1 MRTRLSTTLIAPL
14 AVLSLLGCYS
24 AGGSGISGQASLAPA
39 ITSQPLSQAV
49 ALGTSVTFT
58 VAGSGTPLPS
68 YQWQRSNDGGTTW
81 AALAGAT
88 GRSYALD
95 RTAVSDNQAQFKVL
109 LTDPAGSVASTPAT
123 LTVTATVGASQQ
135 VAALAPDSVPTG
147 ICVGPDGNMWFTNSG
162 KGQIGKLDTL
172 THQVSLVNLPNS
184 ACTPMG
190 ITTGPDGNLWFT
202 EQAAGALGAVS
213 TAGVLQH
220 EYLVGD
226 GPTGIVAGAD
236 GNLWATLKVGNQI
249 ARMTPAGAATVYAL
263 PTAGASPSG
272 ITLAADGTVWFTE
285 SSVAKLGQISPAGG
299 VVEFLAPMPS
309 GGVTPV
315 PVGIT
320 TTADGAVWYSDTA
333 NNCITKFRVG
343 TSAPAASVRSAKA
356 SLGHLAAADVTPSG
370 ITFYPLDPGSN
381 PATLLTDAGGN
392 VWGTEPGNSQVV
404 EITAST
410 AGGTIPTSYA
420 LPASTGVPVGL
431 ALGPDGNVYVT
442 GTDAVSQVVGVVPTD
457 TVEVIILV
465 PSPSTASS
473 GTQTLQA
480 VVTGAANSSVTW
492 SVQAPAGG
500 GSGGTITPDTGIYV
514 APKVA
519 GTYTILAASNT
530 TPPVVGSATVT
541 VYVPSIAPIS
551 PANPTVQPG
560 TSVLFS
566 SQVAG
571 PNDKTIRWSA
581 SDGTMDAVT
590 GVWTVPNKAETVT
603 ITATSNADASLAATT
618 LAIIPPSG
626 TALPIITT
634 APANVTVAT
643 GATATFTVAVSGVTS
658 SAYQWQVSANGGTT
672 WTNVAGA
679 TSATYTTAATTP
691 GKDGSLYQV
700 VIYNGA
706 GGSVT
711 SNAARLTVTYAPVIV
726 TQPTS
731 VGVLLGGKAAFTVV
745 ASAEPAPTFQWQM
758 SHDGG
763 TTWAS
768 VSTGTGG
775 TSTAYTTAATTAGD
789 DNGQYQVVVTNGIG
803 TAATSAAATLTLT
816 TTPLGIITSPVNQT
830 VTAGAAAT
838 FTVSAYG
845 TPTPTYQWQ
854 VSTNGGASWTNVTT
868 GSGGTTASYTTG
880 GIGAV
885 DDGSLFQ
892 VVVANGGSSTI
903 TSSTAKLIVN
913 YVPTIQTQPAARTV
927 NLGAPASF
935 TVSAAGDP
943 APTYQW
949 QVSLDGGSTWTNVS
963 SGSGGTTASY
973 TTGATGAGDNGSLFQ
988 VVIGNG
994 VGAGVTSAPAALTV
1008 ILPSIVINTYPANK
1022 LVTAG
1027 ATASFTVAATAV
1039 PAPTYQWQLSQTGGS
1054 SWSNV
1059 STGSGGTSAT
1069 YTTAATSMGDNGN
1082 LYQVIITSGANS
1094 VTSPVASL
1102 KVVVAPSST
1111 IAAPANVSAGATG
1124 LVASVAFESGATF
1137 IWTVVGGT
1145 RTDAGGTSA
1154 NSITFTAGASGTVL
1168 LSCTVTNPAGTVS
1181 GPGTF
1186 NCTIAALPVNN
1197 PVITAPADVTTLAT
1211 GNAAS
1216 VPVQP
1221 AGSTYTWAVGNG
1233 SRTDGG
1239 GTATNSI
1246 TFTAGATGSVSLS
1259 CIVTNAAGLSGTAG
1273 SGTSLIV
1280 LGPTTPTV
1288 NAPAY
1293 VTASAAGNVAS
1304 VPTQPAGSTYTWVVS
1319 GGSRTDGGGNT
1330 TNSITFTAGGSGTV
1344 TVTCAIT
1351 NGAGLLG
1358 SAGTASSTVVA
1369 APPGTVTV
1377 GAPSDVTASQGSYA
1391 ASITGQAGCTYAW
1404 SVSNGSI
1411 QGPTTNTSITFT
1423 AGTAGTMTI
1432 SCVVSNGASVP
1443 ATATGQATPH
1453 VWAAPTATLT
1463 ATPLLLG
1470 PAGGTVT
1477 LSGSFSGGSSEIGN
1491 GGPGSY
1497 NLGSQ
1502 GGPSGTWSLTP
1513 TQNGAGTLT
1522 YAVSTTNAAG
1532 TVASATAQV
1541 TVVSATPQI
1550 TLTGPG
1556 VRVATGQN
1564 ATFSATVNCYPGVNI
1579 SWSVTV
1585 DGTNWYNVNS
1595 SLTNLV
1601 WDGAPFHITGYLPG
1615 IAGGKITV
1623 AGTASIDLSQP
1634 VGANLFAVT
1643 TTLTLGNLPATTQ
1656 LAVAV
1661 NADSTSSNLGVQ
1673 VLSPYSGN
1681 SLAAGANHTLLL
1693 QPGQNPTTSPTAAP
1707 TNSYNYIWAAG
1718 KNDLGQLGINTQTDS
1733 SSFQYVQRMFSNPYL
1748 AELWNITQVDAVG
1761 NHSLALDSTGHV
1773 WWWGAD
1779 STGNVGT
1786 YPALYANMVNGLP
1799 INGNLPVP
1807 TIMLA
1812 DNSNTSFDLQT
1823 YAPGNIW
1830 QWPAGGNPTQA
1841 ANFTGSYLAIA
1852 ASDADTGGVP
1862 FLAAVDGSGRILED
1876 RLYGVGEHL
1885 LYTANPAMVA
1895 VFARG
1900 DSTLAGLDLNGQVW
1914 TWTVAYPTSSS
1925 TGPTQIPF
1933 THAPFAQS
1941 VVTIPVQCVA
1951 LAKGPGFLLALD
1963 SNGGLWVWGTANSN
1977 GQLGVTP
1984 EVQTSTGG
1992 YFVPVGLSGP
2002 PTITA
2007 IAAGKSFGLALD
2019 TDGNLWNWGFNGAGE
2034 LTNLATAI
2042 QSPYYLYYTNAPSF
2056 TYFPWTNVSY
2066 PGPGWNLPVGSCSDV
2081 IFEFDSNQDQ
2091 NEYYIWGSD
2100 PVLYMN
2106 SLPAPSPVPIQL
2118 VDGNNNWPQNGKVYT
2133 SPLSRHALIVDGAS
2147 ALWAW
2152 GLNTSGQCGL
2162 GYTTPVAFPD
2172 YQQVLFGEST
2182 PPILKAATGATHSL
2196 ALDANGVLWAWGS
2209 NDSGQLGQYGGE
2221 VVGTAASS
2229 VPETTYANN
2238 LTAGEGWVACAAGR
2252 DFSVGLTNHSVWA
2265 WGANQHGQIG
2275 SNANSGTPDANLYP
2289 PTKMSFYQGVFSNA
2303 AIFQVAAGSEHVLAL
2318 DNNGAVWSWGG
2329 NQSGQLGNGSTLD
2342 TSIPSR
2348 VLGPGSDYGS
2358 QYPMIQ
2364 ICAGPDFSLALDA
2377 GGNIWG
2383 WGNGSTGVLNGTNGV
2398 ATLPVQIAPTEG
2410 FNPNGNLAWIT
2421 ATANS
2426 VVAMDVWGDIYTWG
2440 WNPSGML
2447 GTQLYSNTYNFISAP
2462 GPHVLSGAAPTNWDN
2477 WFLID

>member
-465 PSPSTASS
+465 PSPSTVSS

-1186 NCTIAALPVNN
+1186 TCTIAALPVNN

-1502 GGPSGTWSLTP
+1502 AGPSGTWNLTP
-1513 TQNGAGTLT
+1513 SQTGAGTLT
-1522 YAVSTTNAAG
+1522 YAVTTTNPAG
-1532 TVASATAQV
+1532 TVASA
-1541 TVVSATPQI
+1541 
-1550 TLTGPG
+1550 
-1556 VRVATGQN
+1556 
-1564 ATFSATVNCYPGVNI
+1564 SATV
-1579 SWSVTV
+1579 TV
-1585 DGTNWYNVNS
+1585 EPVLPVIS
-1595 SLTNLV
+1595 SLTASDWQVAPGMGATFTALV
-1601 WDGAPFHITGYLPG
+1601 QAYPTVNIVWWISLDGSTYIPIDTTSSWATF
-1615 IAGGKITV
+1615 GGPV
-1623 AGTASIDLSQP
+1623 AGFFGSSNIGVSGTALVTNTATTTALYPTTAFS
-1634 VGANLFAVT
+1634 VT
-1643 TTLTLGNLPATTQ
+1643 TTLSLTDLPAASNFTVQ
-1656 LAVAV
+1656 LTATAGSVLLTNPPPVVGA
-1661 NADSTSSNLGVQ
+1661 TSAAATVTMP
-1673 VLSPYSGN
+1673 VLSPYGN
-1681 SLAAGANHTLLL
+1681 QILAAGDNHVMVLHG
-1693 QPGQNPTTSPTAAP
+1693 GQNSLVGSGTPSHAP
-1707 TNSYNYIWAAG
+1707 TNNYNYIWSAG
-1718 KNDLGQLGINTQTDS
+1718 RNDLGQLGNTLGTDS
-1733 SSFQYVQRMFSNPYL
+1733 LGFQFVQDLYGGGYS
-1748 AELWNITQVDAVG
+1748 ELPNVILVASGSD
-1761 NHSLALDSTGHV
+1761 HSLALDSTQQV
-1773 WWWGAD
+1773 WWWGQNTAA
-1779 STGNVGT
+1779 TGYDGT
-1786 YPALYANMVNGLP
+1786 YATKVAGGVFPRSTYSTVMF
-1799 INGNLPVP
+1799 
-1807 TIMLA
+1807 A
-1812 DNSNTSFDLQT
+1812 DTPSTCYDLQSDGT
-1823 YAPGNIW
+1823 IW
-1830 QWPAGGNPTQA
+1830 SWAAGGTPGAVSAFAVQP
-1841 ANFTGSYLAIA
+1841 YLAIA
-1852 ASDADTGGVP
+1852 ATDADANGYP
-1862 FLAAVDGSGRILED
+1862 YLAALDTSGNVYGLEFNGGD
-1876 RLYGVGEHL
+1876 PSVNTLTL
-1885 LYTANPAMVA
+1885 PLDSNDNALPMVA
-1895 VFARG
+1895 IYARG
-1900 DSTLAGLDLNGQVW
+1900 DANLFGLDVNGGVW
-1914 TWTVAYPTSSS
+1914 YWNTPSS
-1925 TGPTQIPF
+1925 GPTQG
-1933 THAPFAQS
+1933 APLVFFNTNTQAA
-1941 VVTIPVQCVA
+1941 VPVKCVA
-1951 LAKGPGFLLALD
+1951 LAKGGDFALAL
-1963 SNGGLWVWGTANSN
+1963 
-1977 GQLGVTP
+1977 
-1984 EVQTSTGG
+1984 
-1992 YFVPVGLSGP
+1992 
-2002 PTITA
+2002 
-2007 IAAGKSFGLALD
+2007 
-2019 TDGNLWNWGFNGAGE
+2019 
-2034 LTNLATAI
+2034 
-2042 QSPYYLYYTNAPSF
+2042 
-2056 TYFPWTNVSY
+2056 
-2066 PGPGWNLPVGSCSDV
+2066 
-2081 IFEFDSNQDQ
+2081 
-2091 NEYYIWGSD
+2091 
-2100 PVLYMN
+2100 
-2106 SLPAPSPVPIQL
+2106 
-2118 VDGNNNWPQNGKVYT
+2118 
-2133 SPLSRHALIVDGAS
+2133 AS
-2147 ALWAW
+2147 
-2152 GLNTSGQCGL
+2152 NTS
-2162 GYTTPVAFPD
+2162 
-2172 YQQVLFGEST
+2172 
-2182 PPILKAATGATHSL
+2182 
-2196 ALDANGVLWAWGS
+2196 LWAWGS
-2209 NDSGQLGQYGGE
+2209 NTDGQLGVLPGTYGYGSSNGQFNQITSPSACKAIAAGRHFGAALDHSGAIWTWGFTGAGELLQGATAFQGITEITAPNLWVGNNYFSNPTWIIPMASNQDVIVYGTTPPMFWIWGTDPSLFLTTTGAPSTTPIPGPVGLPSGQLYSSSLANHALAIDANQVLWSWGLNSSGQLGTGSTSQPGGTTQ
-2221 VVGTAASS
+2221 VQFLSGAPKVRQAFAGANHSLALDGNGQLWAWGNNTSGQVTGVSGTPVSNPVQVSPGLSNGEYWVS
-2229 VPETTYANN
+2229 V
-2238 LTAGEGWVACAAGR
+2238 AGGG
-2252 DFSVGLTNHSVWA
+2252 DFSVGATNFGVWTWGANEHGQIANGLANPTIYAPYFTASGYTYFATLTQVAAGSGHVLALDTTGTVWA
-2265 WGANQHGQIG
+2265 WGANQQ
-2275 SNANSGTPDANLYP
+2275 
-2289 PTKMSFYQGVFSNA
+2289 
-2303 AIFQVAAGSEHVLAL
+2303 
-2318 DNNGAVWSWGG
+2318 
-2329 NQSGQLGNGSTLD
+2329 GQLGNTYTYDATLPAA
-2342 TSIPSR
+2342 I
-2348 VLGPGSDYGS
+2348 LGTHG
-2358 QYPMIQ
+2358 QFFTTATIVQ
-2364 ICAGPDFSLALDA
+2364 VCAGPKFSLALDA
-2377 GGNIWG
+2377 GGNVYAWG
-2383 WGNGSTGVLNGTNGV
+2383 DNGTGALAQATPGVYSTPQLLTGLPAIATLV
-2398 ATLPVQIAPTEG
+2398 ATG
-2410 FNPNGNLAWIT
+2410 
-2421 ATANS
+2421 NS
-2426 VVAMDVWGDIYTWG
+2426 VVAVDTSGNAWTWG
-2440 WNPSGML
+2440 WNQDGLL
-2447 GTQLYSNTYNFISAP
+2447 GLGGNSSIPVPVATPASLKLNTNAPAHIPVTGIS
-2462 GPHVLSGAAPTNWDN
+2462 
-2477 WFLID
+2477 